1 MGEPSGKWDGGPH
14 PLTLYFI
21 ALHSNIGFRIFVRLL
36 QVLNDVILTTEG
48 RKNRIHLSQ
57 KPVKMC
63 VVRRKSLPVLW
74 TMVSIP
80 RRAKGAPSVGMTD
93 LKAYDTTNDFNKT
106 SIFTLNLEAPFNHFP
121 VMARLYKT
129 LHY

>member
-1 MGEPSGKWDGGPH
+1 VDYGFDPSGEQQGP
-14 PLTLYFI
+14 
-21 ALHSNIGFRIFVRLL
+21 FRMTGYTPFGKV
-36 QVLNDVILTTEG
+36 
-48 RKNRIHLSQ
+48 
-57 KPVKMC
+57 
-63 VVRRKSLPVLW
+63 
-74 TMVSIP
+74 P

-121 VMARLYKT
+121 FMGRLYIT